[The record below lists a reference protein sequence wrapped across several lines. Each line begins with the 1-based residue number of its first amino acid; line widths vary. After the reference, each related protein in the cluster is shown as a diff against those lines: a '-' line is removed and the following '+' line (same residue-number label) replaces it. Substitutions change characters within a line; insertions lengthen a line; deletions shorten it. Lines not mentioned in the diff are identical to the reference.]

1 MTLLRLA
8 VEVRPA
14 GAASA
19 LSSFLE
25 LTKPRIVMLIL
36 VTTAAGFYMGSGASP
51 DVTAL
56 FHTLFGTGLAAAGAL
71 ALNQYLERVEDGRM
85 ERTRRRP
92 LPDGRLQPIEALA
105 FGAIVTV
112 LGLVY
117 LLAAVGPVSA
127 AVTAFTVL
135 SYLFA
140 YTPMKSRSAL
150 CTVVGAVPG
159 ALPPVTGWAAATGH
173 LGVGA
178 AVLFGIMFFWQLPH
192 SLAIGWIYRDDYA
205 RAGTR
210 LLPTVEPDGRSTG
223 RQIAINAIALLGVG
237 MLPTLIGLAGWMYFA
252 VAFGMGGWFLADA
265 VGAALAGTPAGAR
278 RLLHT
283 TFYYVPVVLT
293 AMALDRIPLGRGP
306 LGW

>member
-1 MTLLRLA
+1 MTLRGLA
-8 VEVRPA
+8 IEITPA
-14 GAASA
+14 RAATAVSDY
-19 LSSFLE
+19 LE

-36 VTTAAGFYMGSGASP
+36 VTTTAGFFMGSARTP
-51 DVTAL
+51 DL
-56 FHTLFGTGLAAAGAL
+56 LLLLHTLVGTGLAAAGAL
-71 ALNQYLERVEDGRM
+71 ALNQYLEREEDGRM

-105 FGAIVTV
+105 FGAGLTTS
-112 LGLVY
+112 GLVY
-117 LLAAVGPVSA
+117 LLLAVNELSA
-127 AVTAFTVL
+127 AVTAATVI

-178 AVLFGIMFFWQLPH
+178 AILFGIMFFWQLPH
-192 SLAIGWIYRDDYA
+192 SLAIGWIYREDYE

-210 LLPTVEPDGRSTG
+210 LLPTVEPDGRSTA
-223 RQIAINAIALLGVG
+223 RQVVVNAMALLAVG
-237 MLPTLIGLAGWMYFA
+237 LLPTLVGLAGWVYFL
-252 VAFGMGGWFLADA
+252 VAFVMGAWMLADA
-265 VGAALAGTPAGAR
+265 LRAAATGTITGAR

-283 TFYYVPVVLT
+283 TFYYVPIVLVV
-293 AMALDRIPLGRGP
+293 MALDRFPLAR
-306 LGW
+306 

>member
-1 MTLLRLA
+1 VTLRGLA
-8 VEVRPA
+8 IEITPA
-14 GAASA
+14 RAATAVSDY
-19 LSSFLE
+19 LE

-36 VTTAAGFYMGSGASP
+36 VTTTAGFFMGSARTP
-51 DVTAL
+51 DL
-56 FHTLFGTGLAAAGAL
+56 LLLLHTLVGTGLAAAGAL
-71 ALNQYLERVEDGRM
+71 ALNQYLEREEDGRM

-105 FGAIVTV
+105 FGAGLTTS
-112 LGLVY
+112 GLVY
-117 LLAAVGPVSA
+117 LLLAVNELSA
-127 AVTAFTVL
+127 AVTAATVI

-178 AVLFGIMFFWQLPH
+178 AILFGIMFFWQLPH
-192 SLAIGWIYRDDYA
+192 SLAIGWIYREDYE

-210 LLPTVEPDGRSTG
+210 LLPTVEPDGRSTA
-223 RQIAINAIALLGVG
+223 RQVVVNAMALLAVG
-237 MLPTLIGLAGWMYFA
+237 LLPTLVGLAGWVYFL
-252 VAFGMGGWFLADA
+252 VAFVMGAWMLADA
-265 VGAALAGTPAGAR
+265 LRAAATGTITGAR

-283 TFYYVPVVLT
+283 TFYYVPIVLVV
-293 AMALDRIPLGRGP
+293 MALDRFPLAR
-306 LGW
+306 